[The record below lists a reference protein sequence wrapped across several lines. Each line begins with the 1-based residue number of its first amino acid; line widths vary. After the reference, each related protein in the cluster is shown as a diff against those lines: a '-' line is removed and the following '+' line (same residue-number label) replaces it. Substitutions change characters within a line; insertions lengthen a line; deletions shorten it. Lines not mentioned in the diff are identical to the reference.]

1 LNFEA
6 TAPATRILFGAG
18 RLCEVAGVV
27 AGLGSRPLLVYGSG
41 SARSSGA
48 LHRLTADLRRADLEV
63 AQFGGVRANPGS
75 DQVDAAVAVIGQR
88 RSDVLVALGGGSVID
103 VAKAVAVCVAH
114 GPAGPLVGLTLPQDP
129 RTLPVVAIPTTAGS
143 GAEVTRGA
151 TIFDVERRVR
161 AGIRGDDLFPK
172 VAVVDPELTSGLPR
186 QVGIESGFDALAHAV
201 EGYLATAATP
211 LNAGWATA
219 AVELVVAHLPAVA
232 AECCTAPVRE
242 AMCLAALLG
251 GLNVATAGTCLPH
264 RLQQA
269 MASVF
274 AVQPSHGAGLAA
286 VYPAWLRC
294 VESAVPHRCGPLAS
308 LLGDGLGLAGSLTRL
323 LHRVGLP
330 VNLTELGATATEAS
344 ALAAAVTGR
353 LDNDPLIALGS
364 ANLGEIC
371 TSAQHTAS

>member
-1 LNFEA
+1 MNFEA
-6 TAPATRILFGAG
+6 KAPTTRILFGAG
-18 RLCEVAGVV
+18 RLGEVAGVV

-41 SARSSGA
+41 SARNSGV
-48 LHRLTADLRRADLEV
+48 LHRLTAQLRRADLDV

-75 DQVDAAVAVIGQR
+75 DQVDAAVEVIGQR

-103 VAKAVAVCVAH
+103 VAKAAAVGVVH
-114 GPAGPLVGLTLPQDP
+114 GPTGPLVGLTLPPDS
-129 RTLPVVAIPTTAGS
+129 RALPVVAVPTTAGS

-151 TIFDVERRVR
+151 TIFDVERRIR

-172 VAVVDPELTSGLPR
+172 VAVVDPELTRGLPR

-201 EGYLATAATP
+201 EGYLATAASP
-211 LNAGWATA
+211 LSEGWATA
-219 AVELVVAHLPAVA
+219 AVELVAAHLPAVA
-232 AECCTAPVRE
+232 ADCRTAPVRE

-294 VESAVPHRCGPLAS
+294 VESVVPDRCGRLAL
-308 LLGDGLGLAGSLTRL
+308 LLGDGPGLAGSMTRL

-330 VNLTELGATATEAS
+330 VNLTELGATATQAR
-344 ALAAAVTGR
+344 ALATAVTGR
-353 LDNDPLIALGS
+353 LDNDPLVALGS
-364 ANLGEIC
+364 ADLGEIC
-371 TSAQHTAS
+371 ASALHTG